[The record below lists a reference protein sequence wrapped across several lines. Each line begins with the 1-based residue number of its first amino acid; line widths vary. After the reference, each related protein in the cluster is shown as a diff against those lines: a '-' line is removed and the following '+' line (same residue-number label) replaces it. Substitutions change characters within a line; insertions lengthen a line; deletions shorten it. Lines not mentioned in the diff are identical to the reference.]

1 MNIEQ
6 MLRDAIEP
14 KTAKILKEEYGIEMS
29 KKIADKLPKDDQDC
43 GDYQIRL
50 INVGDHKIR
59 VVKVVF
65 NSMDVDLKT
74 AKTLVDQAPS
84 VISPCLTFERATEIV
99 KLLNDAGATA
109 HVEKIFCD
117 DDPLDWTVIP
127 PDEKDERPVY
137 QVTLLEAGAN
147 REDLIKFIASILMIE
162 PSYAEALVDHVPS
175 VIVTGLCKEAAVNIN
190 KKLIEL
196 GAGSSVESVIPT
208 GTTSKHVYQLVLT
221 DRSSGVHR
229 EDIANIVEQIGGS
242 KPYANFVLT
251 SNAPLVIA
259 RGLNYFTA
267 VELKKSIVDK
277 GGDVVIEEITK
288 ID

>member
-6 MLRDAIEP
+6 MLRDAIER
-14 KTAKILKEEYGIEMS
+14 KTAKILKEEYGIETP
-29 KKIADKLPKDDQDC
+29 KKIADKLSEDDQDC

-50 INVGDHKIR
+50 TNVGDHKIR

-109 HVEKIFCD
+109 HIEKVGCD
-117 DDPLDWTVIP
+117 DDPLDWTPIP
-127 PDEKDERPVY
+127 PNEQGDQDDQDEQPVY

-147 REDLIKFIASILMIE
+147 REDLIKFIANIRMIE

-175 VIVTGLCKEAAVNIN
+175 VIVRDFTKKAAMTIVAELTKLKADSMLERTVFINSVHGLR
-190 KKLIEL
+190 L
-196 GAGSSVESVIPT
+196 
-208 GTTSKHVYQLVLT
+208 
-221 DRSSGVHR
+221 
-229 EDIANIVEQIGGS
+229 
-242 KPYANFVLT
+242 
-251 SNAPLVIA
+251 
-259 RGLNYFTA
+259 
-267 VELKKSIVDK
+267 
-277 GGDVVIEEITK
+277 
-288 ID
+288 

>member
-6 MLRDAIEP
+6 MLRDAIER

-29 KKIADKLPKDDQDC
+29 KEIADKLPKDDQDY

-50 INVGDHKIR
+50 TNVGDHKIR

-109 HVEKIFCD
+109 HVEKISCD

-137 QVTLLEAGAN
+137 QVTLLEAGEN
-147 REDLIKFIASILMIE
+147 REDLIKFIANARMIE
-162 PSYAEALVDHVPS
+162 PSYAEALVDHMPS
-175 VIVTGLCKEAAVNIN
+175 VIVRDFTKKAAMTIVA
-190 KKLIEL
+190 KLTKLKANSMLEKTVFMN
-196 GAGSSVESVIPT
+196 SVH
-208 GTTSKHVYQLVLT
+208 KQRL
-221 DRSSGVHR
+221 
-229 EDIANIVEQIGGS
+229 
-242 KPYANFVLT
+242 
-251 SNAPLVIA
+251 
-259 RGLNYFTA
+259 
-267 VELKKSIVDK
+267 
-277 GGDVVIEEITK
+277 
-288 ID
+288 